1 MQKNFKEMVK
11 RGERLLGTWAQMAS
25 AEAVEMIGLQG
36 FDFAIIDT
44 EHGFYGIETA
54 ENLVRTTK

>member
-1 MQKNFKEMVK
+1 MQKNFKEMIK
-11 RGERLLGTWAQMAS
+11 RGGMLLGTWAQRAS
-25 AEAVEMIGLQG
+25 TEAVEMIGLQG

-54 ENLVRTTK
+54 

>member
-1 MQKNFKEMVK
+1 MQKNFKEMIK
-11 RGERLLGTWAQMAS
+11 RGGMLLGTWAQMAS
-25 AEAVEMIGLQG
+25 TEAVEMIGLQG

-54 ENLVRTTK
+54 